1 MIHRWDRGRAEVDRL
16 IAESRLTRVAA
27 NRELADHHIAQARGH
42 LAAAAAIVAIDA
54 PGAFTLA
61 YDSARLS
68 LAAVLINQG
77 LRPRGEGAHAV
88 LLEAVLAQTE
98 PPRQA
103 EFREFDWMRRLR
115 NDTQYPDTD
124 RPTAATDDV
133 AQAIPA
139 AQQIL
144 QRAVILIDNMPPY

>member
-1 MIHRWDRGRAEVDRL
+1 MIARWDRGRAEIDRL
-16 IAESRLTRVAA
+16 IAESRLTPVAA
-27 NRELADHHIAQARGH
+27 SRDLADHYLAQARAH
-42 LAAAAAIVAIDA
+42 LVLASQGADGDPA
-54 PGAFTLA
+54 GAFGLA
-61 YDSARLS
+61 YDAARLS

-98 PPRQA
+98 PPKQA

-115 NDTQYPDTD
+115 NDTQYPDLD
-124 RPTAATDDV
+124 RPTAAADDV

-139 AQQIL
+139 AQAIL
-144 QRAVILIDNMPPY
+144 ARASKLLDHMPPY